1 MNSDKYLSKNL
12 EYLLKEMDIPPN
24 RRRICLNNLKW
35 LDKNLKTRNSG
46 HPNYPN
52 AAEII
57 TYMLE
62 NKLYDY

>member
-12 EYLLKEMDIPPN
+12 EYLLKEMDIPSN

-46 HPNYPN
+46 HSNYPN

-57 TYMLE
+57 TYMLK

>member
-1 MNSDKYLSKNL
+1 
-12 EYLLKEMDIPPN
+12 MDIPPN

-57 TYMLE
+57 TYMLK